1 MIIEELEIYELESF
15 YNLLVKIRE
24 GIATKARINQEYNP
38 QLIKKINDKYN
49 MVKKEIMN
57 RIDELEW
64 REVFWAKEDKKNEE
78 NNK

>member
-1 MIIEELEIYELESF
+1 MIIEDLEIYELESF
-15 YNLLVKIRE
+15 YNLLGKIRE

-57 RIDELEW
+57 RIDELDW
-64 REVFWAKEDKKNEE
+64 REAFFAKEDKKHEE